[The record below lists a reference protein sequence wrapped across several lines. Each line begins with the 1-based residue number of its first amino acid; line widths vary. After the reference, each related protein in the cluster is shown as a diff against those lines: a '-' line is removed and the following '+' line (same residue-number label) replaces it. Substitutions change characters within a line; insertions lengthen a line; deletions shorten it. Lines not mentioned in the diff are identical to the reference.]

1 MTSER
6 PVEGSATRQWQGV
19 AEPDGADPDRDPG
32 LGWRVAGFSGE
43 KKNLCIQ
50 LERILIAAELIRS
63 AAGRGK
69 HEEGG
74 KRGLNGSNFK
84 SQPVQ

>member
-1 MTSER
+1 MAPIQTEIQDWDGGLR
-6 PVEGSATRQWQGV
+6 DSA
-19 AEPDGADPDRDPG
+19 AK
-32 LGWRVAGFSGE
+32 